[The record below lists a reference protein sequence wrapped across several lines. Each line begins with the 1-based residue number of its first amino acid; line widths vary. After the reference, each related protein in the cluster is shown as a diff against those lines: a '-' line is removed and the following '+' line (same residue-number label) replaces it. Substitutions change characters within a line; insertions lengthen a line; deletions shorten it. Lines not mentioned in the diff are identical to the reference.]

1 MNKKIFYS
9 VALAAAALSM
19 TGCADG
25 ELQDFFVSKTD
36 SIANLEYLNQYDA
49 LKTYVNRQ
57 ANPNFKLGVGE
68 GAQNYVDQDITYRL
82 ANANF
87 DEMTAGNAM
96 KYASCVKED
105 GSMDF
110 NLVKNFVSAAS
121 DAGMTVFG
129 HTLAWHSQQQ
139 NKYLNG
145 LIADKAIPIDPN
157 AKQEVTDYSVDWT
170 KKTAYDMWC
179 SDQTKDLITVDNKGF
194 HIKNDAA
201 TKENYY
207 IQYMCASG
215 ISLTKGDTYKLKVK
229 AKASDK
235 CNLYIGVGGWGAK
248 ADCSIV
254 LDKEWKEYTVEF
266 NAVEA
271 DNFALFQSGHF
282 VGTID
287 VEYVKVTHGEAAAV
301 TYYVNQLTNSKMA
314 KGESMSNFVVRE
326 PGQEDKDGEVIEG
339 AGPDGMNCLAVK
351 SHANPSTDWDTQ
363 FFIYTPDK
371 AWAAGEKYKISF
383 WYKATEKAECATQ
396 CHAAPGAYKFW
407 KMLPSNPSFTTEW
420 QHYEEVATIPTEGA
434 GMNSIAFNLNVN
446 KNEVTYYFAD
456 IEWSIEKSGN
466 TIPLTPEEKKD
477 TLTWAM
483 NKWIDGM
490 MEACDGKVVAWDVV
504 NEALSGADTDG
515 DGIYDL
521 QHAKTASAE
530 DKENC
535 FYWQDYLGD
544 LDYVRTAVKAA
555 RESFAA
561 HNGNAADLKLFIND
575 YNLEAT
581 WDNNKKLESLIEWIK
596 RWEADQVTKIDGIA
610 SQMHVSYNADP
621 AKQEKQKECIVNM
634 YKLMAKSGKL
644 CKVSELDMGYVD
656 AAGNVVETKNLN
668 DTQQKEMADF
678 YQFIIEEYFKNIPA
692 NQRYGITQW
701 CITDAPDNSGW
712 RKSQPVGLWTQGY
725 DRKRAYG
732 GFAEGLK
739 TGSPLQ

>member
-57 ANPNFKLGVGE
+57 ANPNFKLGIGE

-201 TKENYY
+201 TKENYF

-215 ISLTKGDTYKLKVK
+215 IRLTKGDTYKLKVK

-271 DNFALFQSGHF
+271 DNFALFQSGLF

-396 CHAAPGAYKFW
+396 CHAAPGSYKHYQ
-407 KMLPSNPSFTTEW
+407 MLPSNPSFTTEW
-420 QHYEEVATIPTEGA
+420 QHYEQVATIPTEGA

-466 TIPLTPEEKKD
+466 SIPLTPEEKKD

-504 NEALSGADTDG
+504 NEAISGADTDG

-521 QHAKTASAE
+521 QHYKTASDD
-530 DKENC
+530 DKANC

-712 RKSQPVGLWTQGY
+712 RKNEPVGLWTQGY

>member
-145 LIADKAIPIDPN
+145 LIADKELPPDPN
-157 AKQEVTDYSVDWT
+157 GGNKFLEITLGEAGANPWDKQI
-170 KKTAYDMWC
+170 A
-179 SDQTKDLITVDNKGF
+179 
-194 HIKNDAA
+194 
-201 TKENYY
+201 
-207 IQYMCASG
+207 
-215 ISLTKGDTYKLKVK
+215 YKLAKPLEKGADYVMSVKVK
-229 AKASDK
+229 ASQESGATFAAWPIWEASTNKNQWGGSNDVQYMATYDVSTEYTTLTWEFNAQFPIDKLQFVFGKVGGTLTCDDFKLVKAGSDDNLISNGDFSKESTTGWGTTSCNIAVNSSAQVIEIETEVRTKTYTDGPFPFYAMGCEPPVVNGAIHFVPKSPVEWSQFFILPGGENTLEEGNYAMYIDLTSDK
-235 CNLYIGVGGWGAK
+235 NASGVQVTAQNGWGADAQSISAPVDVK
-248 ADCSIV
+248 AGQHNVRIPLNGIKGGNYDIV
-254 LDKEWKEYTVEF
+254 LKPQT
-266 NAVEA
+266 A
-271 DNFALFQSGHF
+271 DATL
-282 VGTID
+282 D
-287 VEYVKVTHGEAAAV
+287 VKSVKICKVTKS
-301 TYYVNQLTNSKMA
+301 NS
-314 KGESMSNFVVRE
+314 
-326 PGQEDKDGEVIEG
+326 
-339 AGPDGMNCLAVK
+339 L
-351 SHANPSTDWDTQ
+351 
-363 FFIYTPDK
+363 
-371 AWAAGEKYKISF
+371 
-383 WYKATEKAECATQ
+383 
-396 CHAAPGAYKFW
+396 
-407 KMLPSNPSFTTEW
+407 
-420 QHYEEVATIPTEGA
+420 
-434 GMNSIAFNLNVN
+434 
-446 KNEVTYYFAD
+446 
-456 IEWSIEKSGN
+456 
-466 TIPLTPEEKKD
+466 PLTPEQKKD

-521 QHAKTASAE
+521 QHAATASAD
-530 DKENC
+530 DKKNC

-581 WDNNKKLESLIEWIK
+581 WDNNKKLQSLIKWIE